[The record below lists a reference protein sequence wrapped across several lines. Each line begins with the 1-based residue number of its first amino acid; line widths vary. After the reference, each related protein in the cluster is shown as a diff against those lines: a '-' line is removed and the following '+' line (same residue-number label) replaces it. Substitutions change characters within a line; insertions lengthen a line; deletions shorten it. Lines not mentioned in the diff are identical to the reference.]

1 MMKQLVQAFLGT
13 LGYRRL
19 RALPSPPLDSFFSL
33 LKERGFAPKHIMDIG
48 ANHGNWTR
56 TALKYFPDAY
66 YTLVEQHG
74 C

>member
-13 LGYRRL
+13 LVTVVSEL
-19 RALPSPPLDSFFSL
+19 CQAPPLDSFFSL